1 MVERPLAL
9 LSADEE
15 VTLRRVAFGE
25 SEVRTLRAADL
36 VRLRALRM
44 IQDAKDG
51 PVLTPTGKVHF
62 DVLPKA
68 PSLSG
73 SRQTDELLLAQ
84 SRQLRTAK
92 R

>member
-1 MVERPLAL
+1 MAERPLAI

-15 VTLRRVAFGE
+15 VTMRRVAFGE
-25 SEVRTLRAADL
+25 SEVRTMRATDL
-36 VRLRALRM
+36 ARLRALRL
-44 IQDAKDG
+44 IQDSKDG
-51 PVLTPTGKVHF
+51 PVLTAAGKLHF
-62 DVLPKA
+62 EVLPRA